1 MLWSFTK
8 NLYNNFIF
16 YKDHSIMLFKISY
29 IIVNNLDILYNPAFE
44 NNIITHREIFNML
57 NKKSY
62 NKKNIL
68 KLHYFYKGNNV
79 KSLII

>member
-1 MLWSFTK
+1 
-8 NLYNNFIF
+8 
-16 YKDHSIMLFKISY
+16 MLFKISY
-29 IIVNNLDILYNPAFE
+29 IIVNNLDMLYNPAFE
-44 NNIITHREIFNML
+44 NNIRVLEIFNML

>member
-16 YKDHSIMLFKISY
+16 YKDHSIMLFKVSY
-29 IIVNNLDILYNPAFE
+29 IIIDNINMLSNPAFE
-44 NNIITHREIFNML
+44 NNFRDLIIFNML
-57 NKKSY
+57 NKKIY
-62 NKKNIL
+62 IKKNIL
-68 KLHYFYKGNNV
+68 KLHYFNKGNNV